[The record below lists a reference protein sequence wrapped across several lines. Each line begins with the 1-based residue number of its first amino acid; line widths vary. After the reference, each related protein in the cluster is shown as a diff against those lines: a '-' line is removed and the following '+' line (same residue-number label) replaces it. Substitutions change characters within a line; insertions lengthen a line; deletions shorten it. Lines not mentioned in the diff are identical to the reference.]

1 MIDLVKQLNDKRRE
15 VLELEEKIK
24 KFSIYN
30 IEEIAPIIQKLIIAY
45 EGVPYKIK
53 HKHNFIDEEIYDI
66 ESEID
71 NYYIYKTYTLKIM
84 KKNKETVFLPP
95 TGFIIEHFISKNN
108 FYYINNFIDYLF
120 IKRVDELLYEITNEQ
135 LEELLND
142 FLNNTINEQIQK
154 QEENKRKIK
163 EIDEFKRRQEFENG
177 CLIDRKTIFKAIL
190 HIVNKYENQMSATKI
205 YETEE
210 KYCDFSMYRLY
221 LIEKLVI
228 KTNEEEVEYETVID
242 SNGCQSDE
250 IYCTNYP
257 SDKDTNIRFFELK
270 ESILSILKNC
280 NYLNIFMEK
289 VEELYNEKKVLDIKD
304 IEPLIIEISNQKR
317 KVKRNDRLT
326 HS

>member
-30 IEEIAPIIQKLIIAY
+30 IEEIAPIIQKLIMAY
-45 EGVPYKIK
+45 EDVPYQIK
-53 HKHNFIDEEIYDI
+53 HKYSFIDEEIYDI

-71 NYYIYKTYTLKIM
+71 DYYIYKTYTLKTM
-84 KKNKETVFLPP
+84 KKNKESVFLPP
-95 TGFIIEHFISKNN
+95 TGFIIEHFSFKNK
-108 FYYINNFIDYLF
+108 FYYINNFFDYLF

-163 EIDEFKRRQEFENG
+163 EINEYKRRQEFENG
-177 CLIDRKTIFKAIL
+177 CLIDRKTIFKVIL
-190 HIVNKYENQMSATKI
+190 HIVNKYEDQMSATTM
-205 YETEE
+205 YQTEE
-210 KYCDFSMYRLY
+210 RYSDISMDRLV

-228 KTNEEEVEYETVID
+228 KTNKEKVEYKTVID
-242 SNGCQSDE
+242 SNSCQPDE

-270 ESILSILKNC
+270 ESILPILRNC
-280 NYLNIFMEK
+280 NYLNIFMRK
-289 VEELYNEKKVLDIKD
+289 IEELYNEKKVLNIND
-304 IEPLIIEISNQKR
+304 IEPLISEISNQKR
-317 KVKRNDRLT
+317 KVKRNDRFT